1 MTRSVS
7 VKRAKMQSAKR
18 AVLRR
23 MLEADWAESSYGT
36 VNVAGPKVGE
46 KRKMGGEGKGKG
58 RGKRV
63 RVEESS
69 GDDGE
74 W

>member
-1 MTRSVS
+1 
-7 VKRAKMQSAKR
+7 
-18 AVLRR
+18 